1 MESIT
6 CELRNPLAC
15 NAFLACYN
23 VWKQKLW
30 FSGVVRRYKM
40 GTLSKNWL
48 KCDAKSKKC
57 NCKMQNV
64 LISKLSS
71 RSGSVALVQMNPSLK
86 WDHKVFYFI
95 FVLKMWQRFQSVVG
109 TPPISECILH
119 PLFVVSIPMTI
130 TKNEPDQTNS
140 NLYCAFFWRKIM
152 LKSVERS
159 C

>member
-64 LISKLSS
+64 LISKLFS

-86 WDHKVFYFI
+86 WDHKVFFS
-95 FVLKMWQRFQSVVG
+95 FLFLKCNRDFSRWLVLPLSLNVFYTRFLLYLSQWLSQKMS
-109 TPPISECILH
+109 P
-119 PLFVVSIPMTI
+119 
-130 TKNEPDQTNS
+130 TKRIVI
-140 NLYCAFFWRKIM
+140 YIVHFFE
-152 LKSVERS
+152 ERL